1 MPEKFYSLSQIT
13 EHLQKLLKK
22 TYSNEYWIKAEIA
35 KLNYYP
41 KSGHCYPDLVEK
53 NDEGI
58 KAQIRG
64 IIWNSTLL
72 NIQSKF
78 LEATGSELSD
88 GMEILFK
95 ASLDY
100 NPVHGL
106 SLHISDIDANYSLGK
121 MAAEKLKSIQRLKN
135 EDFFF
140 LNKALKFPM
149 LPKRIAIIS
158 VETSKGFHD
167 FKNIIDNN
175 SRGYKF
181 YYLLFPA
188 ILQGDVAVDSIIKQL
203 ARIEKVKDYFDI
215 VAIIRGGGGDVG
227 LSCYNDY
234 NLAKAVSTFPLPI
247 VSGIGHSTNETVV
260 EMVSNLNTITPTDLA
275 YLLQQKFDN
284 IAVRL
289 DEIGRKVVNNSAEYF
304 AINNSFIKSLALRLK
319 IQQKNFIDN
328 NMLKLNNLK
337 YDLSK
342 YSRKFIPMKLEAIQ
356 DLIIIIE
363 TAHRRKISIEK
374 DIIQRKE
381 RELIEDKSNFLIKEA
396 NKIRHLEK
404 VIKILDPI
412 NILRKG
418 FSISRIN
425 GKALKSSDKIEVGN
439 ILETELSEG
448 KLESKIHKI
457 K

>member
-1 MPEKFYSLSQIT
+1 MPENFYSLSQIT

-203 ARIEKVKDYFDI
+203 ARIEKVKD
-215 VAIIRGGGGDVG
+215 
-227 LSCYNDY
+227 
-234 NLAKAVSTFPLPI
+234 
-247 VSGIGHSTNETVV
+247 
-260 EMVSNLNTITPTDLA
+260 
-275 YLLQQKFDN
+275 
-284 IAVRL
+284 
-289 DEIGRKVVNNSAEYF
+289 
-304 AINNSFIKSLALRLK
+304 
-319 IQQKNFIDN
+319 
-328 NMLKLNNLK
+328 
-337 YDLSK
+337 
-342 YSRKFIPMKLEAIQ
+342 
-356 DLIIIIE
+356 
-363 TAHRRKISIEK
+363 
-374 DIIQRKE
+374 
-381 RELIEDKSNFLIKEA
+381 
-396 NKIRHLEK
+396 
-404 VIKILDPI
+404 
-412 NILRKG
+412 
-418 FSISRIN
+418 
-425 GKALKSSDKIEVGN
+425 
-439 ILETELSEG
+439 
-448 KLESKIHKI
+448 
-457 K
+457 

>member
-1 MPEKFYSLSQIT
+1 
-13 EHLQKLLKK
+13 
-22 TYSNEYWIKAEIA
+22 
-35 KLNYYP
+35 
-41 KSGHCYPDLVEK
+41 
-53 NDEGI
+53 
-58 KAQIRG
+58 
-64 IIWNSTLL
+64 
-72 NIQSKF
+72 
-78 LEATGSELSD
+78 
-88 GMEILFK
+88 
-95 ASLDY
+95 
-100 NPVHGL
+100 
-106 SLHISDIDANYSLGK
+106 
-121 MAAEKLKSIQRLKN
+121 
-135 EDFFF
+135 
-140 LNKALKFPM
+140 
-149 LPKRIAIIS
+149 
-158 VETSKGFHD
+158 
-167 FKNIIDNN
+167 
-175 SRGYKF
+175 
-181 YYLLFPA
+181 
-188 ILQGDVAVDSIIKQL
+188 
-203 ARIEKVKDYFDI
+203 
-215 VAIIRGGGGDVG
+215 
-227 LSCYNDY
+227 
-234 NLAKAVSTFPLPI
+234 
-247 VSGIGHSTNETVV
+247 
-260 EMVSNLNTITPTDLA
+260 MVSNLNTITPTDLA